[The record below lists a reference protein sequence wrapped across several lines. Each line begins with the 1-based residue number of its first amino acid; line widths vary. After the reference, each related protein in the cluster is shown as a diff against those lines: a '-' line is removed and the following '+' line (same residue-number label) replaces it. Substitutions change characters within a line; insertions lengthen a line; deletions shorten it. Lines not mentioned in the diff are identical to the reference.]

1 MCFSQMLPRAGAHS
15 AAEGILRVCC
25 WGVLQ
30 LYKNLWG
37 AVLQGSKVLER
48 ASWWSDFVN
57 KPVVGGLKSNL

>member
-1 MCFSQMLPRAGAHS
+1 MAPPDFILDSPIGRANG
-15 AAEGILRVCC
+15 E
-25 WGVLQ
+25 

-57 KPVVGGLKSNL
+57 KPVIGGLKSNL